1 MNGSRAALL
10 LAGLFATTVLAV
22 GSDWAHGPA
31 LIAGLQARADAAL
44 LASGAAGVR
53 AEFRTG
59 NGWLTR
65 HPHLLGGE
73 ALDPVLRATAARAV
87 AAVPGV
93 GGVQWAA
100 PPVVA
105 VSGSPG
111 SRADPDCAQHVAAIL
126 KTRSI
131 RFAEGQAA
139 IDADSAALLD
149 EVAAAL
155 RPCSGGI
162 VAVIGHTDAQGNEAA
177 NAALALERARA
188 VREALVL
195 RGIPRSGLRARGLGS
210 AQPLTGLDAGDPANR
225 RIEFTLISPAPQPAT
240 PVDLPDGG

>member
-1 MNGSRAALL
+1 MSQAPVPLL

-22 GSDWAHGPA
+22 GSDWAHGPG
-31 LIAGLQARADAAL
+31 LIARLQAEADVALAAT
-44 LASGAAGVR
+44 GARGVR
-53 AEFRTG
+53 SEFRTG

-65 HPHLLGGE
+65 HPRLLGGE
-73 ALDPVLRATAARAV
+73 GLDPALRAAAARAV

-93 GGVQWAA
+93 SGVQWASTPA
-100 PPVVA
+100 A
-105 VSGSPG
+105 SASPRG
-111 SRADPDCAQHVAAIL
+111 EGDCAQHVAAIL

-139 IDADSAALLD
+139 IDADSAELLD

-162 VAVIGHTDAQGNEAA
+162 VAVIGHTDAQGDEAA
-177 NAALALERARA
+177 NAALSLERARA

-195 RGIPRSGLRARGLGS
+195 RGIARTDLRARGLGS
-210 AQPLTGLDAGDPANR
+210 AQPLSGLDASDPANR
-225 RIEFTLISPAPQPAT
+225 RIEFSLVSPAPQPAT